1 MTCVRDRFTG
11 WNAIVSTLPGK
22 FDGQN
27 LVTSMR
33 DFCTTCN
40 IPEHVTTDGGPRS
53 KDHIPCLPYKY
64 AANAYWCVSQ
74 ELKERI
80 MAKSREVEG
89 EKLARKSLHIGTTV
103 NIQNQ
108 SGR

>member
-1 MTCVRDRFTG
+1 MTCVRDRFTV
-11 WNAIVSTLPGK
+11 WNAIVSTLTGK
-22 FDGQN
+22 FDCQN

-53 KDHIPCLPYKY
+53 KDHIPCLPFKY
-64 AANAYWCVSQ
+64 AYWCVFQ
-74 ELKERI
+74 EVKERI

-89 EKLARKSLHIGTTV
+89 EKLSRKSLHIRTTV